1 MFQDYEL
8 CRIVASIV
16 DSLLFALCLQR
27 FVRAIERFCFG
38 ENGELHGTRTMNRTQ
53 RQACL
58 AVGTLAKNLANSG
71 EERLANHL
79 TNRLE
84 TWLDEHEKGRR
95 KLSSDRLSPSSL
107 KFGLNVHRNLT
118 RFLTNWGAVVGTC
131 VMLFQSAQTRK
142 SKLTT
147 TNGTVDNY

>member
-1 MFQDYEL
+1 MFQDYEH
-8 CRIVASIV
+8 CRIVASVV
-16 DSLLFALCLQR
+16 DSLLRALCLQR

-38 ENGELHGTRTMNRTQ
+38 ENGELHGTRAMNRTQ

-71 EERLANHL
+71 DERLANQL

-107 KFGLNVHRNLT
+107 KFGIIVHINLT
-118 RFLTNWGAVVGTC
+118 RFFVDWGEVVGTH
-131 VMLFQSAQTRK
+131 VMLFENAQTRK
-142 SKLTT
+142 SKLTA
-147 TNGTVDNY
+147 TNRTADNY